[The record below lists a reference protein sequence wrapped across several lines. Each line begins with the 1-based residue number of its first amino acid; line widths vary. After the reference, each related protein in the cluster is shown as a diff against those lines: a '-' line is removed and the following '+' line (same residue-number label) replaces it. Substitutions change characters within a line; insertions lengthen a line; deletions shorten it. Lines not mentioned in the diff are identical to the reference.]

1 MLKNLELYFPILAKT
16 VNVGTAR
23 NRKNFTMRLNSIAGF
38 FSQSLVPIETVR
50 LMRSIEDVTLIHS
63 YKSKVTLAQVFSF
76 EFREIFKNTFSIE
89 YLQMAAF
96 VHSHLLIILKHF
108 PIKIWQLEVF
118 VSNAIWSVYSNEK
131 NFKIHFFYMP
141 ATWATKAAAFI
152 SKENM
157 WLSRKDIATTSK
169 ILTRKFLDKYK
180 IILIY

>member
-96 VHSHLLIILKHF
+96 VHSHLLVILKHF
-108 PIKIWQLEVF
+108 PIKI
-118 VSNAIWSVYSNEK
+118 
-131 NFKIHFFYMP
+131 
-141 ATWATKAAAFI
+141 
-152 SKENM
+152 
-157 WLSRKDIATTSK
+157 
-169 ILTRKFLDKYK
+169 
-180 IILIY
+180 

>member
-1 MLKNLELYFPILAKT
+1 
-16 VNVGTAR
+16 
-23 NRKNFTMRLNSIAGF
+23 MRLNSIADF
-38 FSQSLVPIETVR
+38 FFQSLVPIETVR
-50 LMRSIEDVTLIHS
+50 LLRSIEDVTLIHS
-63 YKSKVTLAQVFSF
+63 CKSKVTPAQVFSF
-76 EFREIFKNTFSIE
+76 EFREIFKNSFSTE
-89 YLQMAAF
+89 YLQMAA
-96 VHSHLLIILKHF
+96 
-108 PIKIWQLEVF
+108 IKIWQLEAF
-118 VSNAIWSVYSNEK
+118 ASNGIWSVYSNEK